1 MARDKTSV
9 EASLEV
15 AARIEEA
22 GVNPKDIALVGP
34 GATLVCTAGAVSEIK
49 DRPTG
54 STFRVVVSHSIEFS
68 KEYEVSV
75 DDEDKVTYK
84 EIG

>member
-1 MARDKTSV
+1 MARDKTAV
-9 EASLEV
+9 EVSLEV
-15 AARIEEA
+15 AARLEAA
-22 GVNPKDIALVGP
+22 GVDAKDPALVGS

-54 STFRVVVSHSIEFS
+54 STFRVVVSHSIEYS

-75 DDEDKVTYK
+75 DEEDKVTYK
-84 EIG
+84 ELG